1 MAQAPS
7 DQTAPQDTV
16 EDPLPTGLRGA
27 LVPFQIPNFRL
38 LWAGR
43 VTSNMARQM
52 RVFLRAWIVWDTSG
66 SPLLMGIVV
75 SSLSWPM
82 LFMPFVGGWLAD
94 KIDRRRLLKITES
107 LLVVLWAVVAA
118 MVYFQ
123 YIVWWHFI
131 ISSVLSGIIQSIGR
145 PTHQAILG
153 SIVDK
158 RRLPN
163 AVALDNIAD
172 SWPRVGGP
180 LIGALLIS
188 VIGTGWLFWM
198 TSLGQLFTAITI
210 FMLDW
215 DPVEQREKQRR
226 GGHSSSFLEGFK
238 YIWHEKVLLGLV
250 SLGVV
255 FAMIGGAAG
264 FLMPIF
270 ADAILGVGAS
280 GLGLLMTA
288 QTIGAS
294 IGAFLVLILA
304 RFGRR
309 GYLLMVV
316 ALLNSMVVVAFSRS
330 EVLLI
335 SMVFVVGMGMGQVMF
350 RTMRLVM
357 LQILTPDD
365 LRGRV
370 TSFQTV
376 IQGMMW
382 IGVLIMG
389 SIAELLGRSGGVDLG
404 FIRLGGDI
412 ASGAA
417 DTVLIG
423 GILYGIVSL
432 IFFILFPALRRFK

>member
-1 MAQAPS
+1 LAQVPS
-7 DQTAPQDTV
+7 EQTAPQDEV
-16 EDPLPTGLRGA
+16 EEPLPAGLRGA
-27 LVPFQIPNFRL
+27 LVPFQINNFRL

-66 SPLLMGIVV
+66 SPLLMGIVT

-94 KIDRRRLLKITES
+94 KIDRRRLLKYTES
-107 LLVVLWAVVAA
+107 MLVVLWAVVAA
-118 MVYFQ
+118 LVYFQ
-123 YIVWWHFI
+123 YAVWWHFV
-131 ISSVLSGIIQSIGR
+131 ISSVLSGVIQSIGR

-158 RRLPN
+158 RRLPS

-180 LIGALLIS
+180 LIGALLIN

-215 DPVEQREKQRR
+215 DPAEQRERQRR
-226 GGHSSSFLEGFK
+226 GGHSGSFLEGFR
-238 YIWHEKVLLGLV
+238 YVWHEKVLLGLV

-264 FLMPIF
+264 FMMPIF

-294 IGAFLVLILA
+294 IGAFLVLMLA
-304 RFGRR
+304 RFGHR

-316 ALLNSMVVVAFSRS
+316 ALLNSIVVIAFSRS
-330 EVLLI
+330 KILMMSL
-335 SMVFVVGMGMGQVMF
+335 VFVVGMGMGQVTF

-389 SIAELLGRSGGVDLG
+389 SVAELLGKSGGLDLG
-404 FIRLGGDI
+404 FIHLGGTI
-412 ASGAA
+412 ARGAA

-432 IFFILFPALRRFK
+432 IFFMLFPALRRFR

>member
-1 MAQAPS
+1 
-7 DQTAPQDTV
+7 
-16 EDPLPTGLRGA
+16 
-27 LVPFQIPNFRL
+27 
-38 LWAGR
+38 
-43 VTSNMARQM
+43 M
-52 RVFLRAWIVWDTSG
+52 RAFLRAGMVWHASG

-94 KIDRRRLLKITES
+94 KVDRRRLLKITES

-118 MVYFQ
+118 LVYFQ
-123 YIVWWHFI
+123 LIVWWHFI

-158 RRLPN
+158 RRLAN

-180 LIGALLIS
+180 LIGALLIG

-215 DPVEQREKQRR
+215 DPEEQRARQRR
-226 GGHSSSFLEGFK
+226 QGHSGSFLEGFR
-238 YIWHEKVLLGLV
+238 YVWHEKVLLGLV

-294 IGAFLVLILA
+294 IGAFLVLMLA

-316 ALLNSMVVVAFSRS
+316 ALLNSLIIIAFSRS

-357 LQILTPDD
+357 LQTMTPDD

-376 IQGMMW
+376 IQGLMW

-389 SIAELLGRSGGVDLG
+389 SVAELLSRSGGLNLG

-412 ASGAA
+412 ASGTA

-432 IFFILFPALRRFK
+432 LFFMLFPALRRFR

>member
-1 MAQAPS
+1 MFSAF
-7 DQTAPQDTV
+7 
-16 EDPLPTGLRGA
+16 EHR
-27 LVPFQIPNFRL
+27 NFRL
-38 LWAGR
+38 LWIGR
-43 VTSNMARQM
+43 FSSNMGRMM
-52 RVFLRAWIVWDTSG
+52 RVFLRGWMVWQLTDST
-66 SPLLMGIVV
+66 LLMGVV
-75 SSLSWPM
+75 ISSLSWPM

-94 KIDRRRLLKITES
+94 KVDRRRLLKITES

-118 MVYFQ
+118 LVYFQ
-123 YIVWWHFI
+123 LIVWWHFI

-158 RRLPN
+158 RRLAN

-180 LIGALLIS
+180 LIGALLIG

-215 DPVEQREKQRR
+215 DPEEQRAKQRR
-226 GGHSSSFLEGFK
+226 QGHSGSFLEGFK

-294 IGAFLVLILA
+294 IGAFLVLMLA

-316 ALLNSMVVVAFSRS
+316 ALLNSLIIIAFSRS

-357 LQILTPDD
+357 LQTMTPDD

-376 IQGMMW
+376 IQGLMW

-389 SIAELLGRSGGVDLG
+389 SVAELLSRSGGLNLG

-412 ASGAA
+412 ASGTA

-432 IFFILFPALRRFK
+432 LFFMLFPALRRFR

>member
-1 MAQAPS
+1 
-7 DQTAPQDTV
+7 
-16 EDPLPTGLRGA
+16 
-27 LVPFQIPNFRL
+27 
-38 LWAGR
+38 
-43 VTSNMARQM
+43 MARQM

-123 YIVWWHFI
+123 YIVWWHFV

>member
-1 MAQAPS
+1 
-7 DQTAPQDTV
+7 
-16 EDPLPTGLRGA
+16 
-27 LVPFQIPNFRL
+27 
-38 LWAGR
+38 
-43 VTSNMARQM
+43 MARQM

-123 YIVWWHFI
+123 YIVWWHFV

-198 TSLGQLFTAITI
+198 T
-210 FMLDW
+210 
-215 DPVEQREKQRR
+215 
-226 GGHSSSFLEGFK
+226 FLEGFK

-389 SIAELLGRSGGVDLG
+389 SIAELLGRNGGVDLG